1 MRYMNNHNFLYYL
14 HSHTNGK
21 VSDLQKV
28 FGEEGIRQ
36 MEAMGYIVNAP
47 SKDGETWKRSTR
59 AARLA
64 QARYRKSTILE
75 KIGDF
80 INVHLRKV
88 DYSI

>member
-1 MRYMNNHNFLYYL
+1 MDKKNYLSYL
-14 HSHTNGK
+14 HLHTNGK

-28 FGEEGIRQ
+28 FGEEGIHQ

-64 QARYRKSTILE
+64 QACYRKSTALE

>member
-1 MRYMNNHNFLYYL
+1 MGKQSYL
-14 HSHTNGK
+14 SYLNSHTNGR

-28 FGEEGIRQ
+28 FGEEEIRQ

-64 QARYRKSTILE
+64 QACFRKSTALE
-75 KIGDF
+75 KIGDL